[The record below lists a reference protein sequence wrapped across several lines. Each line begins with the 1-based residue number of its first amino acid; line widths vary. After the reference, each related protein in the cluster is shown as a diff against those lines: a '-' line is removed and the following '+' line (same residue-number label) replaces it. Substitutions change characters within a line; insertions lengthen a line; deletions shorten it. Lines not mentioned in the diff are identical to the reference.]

1 VASWGVRRGAARKHG
16 DERERDAERRQRP
29 PCAA

>member
-1 VASWGVRRGAARKHG
+1 VVSRGVRRGAARKHG